1 MNMIVDLLCLEDEA
15 LSLTGIVA
23 IVDLAGVG
31 FGHAMQM
38 TPSII
43 RKAVSSWQVCSKFD
57 Q

>member
-1 MNMIVDLLCLEDEA
+1 MIVDLLCLEDEA
-15 LSLTGIVA
+15 ISLTGIVA